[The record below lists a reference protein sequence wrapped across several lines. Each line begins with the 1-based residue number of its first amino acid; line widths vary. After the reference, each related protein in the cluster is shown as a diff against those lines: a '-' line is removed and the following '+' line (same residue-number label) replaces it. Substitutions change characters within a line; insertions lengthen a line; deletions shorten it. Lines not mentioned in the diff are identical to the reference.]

1 MAGPEHDGAR
11 RFPTTNWSLVG
22 HAGNQDDSDRSEALA
37 ELLEQY
43 WPALRAHL
51 VIRKRIES
59 HAADDLV
66 QGFIH
71 EKVLERN
78 LLGTAD
84 NERGRFRSL
93 LLTSLDNYV
102 ASQQKRASAKKRT
115 ADRAECLDLQDER
128 AQGQHIPPDRAF
140 DVAWAQQLVI
150 NTTQRMK
157 SECDEAGREDLWVL
171 LECRVLAPT
180 LEGAEPIGYDT
191 IVERFGFQSPSQA
204 SNALITAKR
213 MFARLLRGAIAEYA
227 QDDADVDEEL
237 RDLERI
243 LSLPRS

>member
-22 HAGNQDDSDRSEALA
+22 HAGDEADRDRSRALA

-43 WPALRAHL
+43 WPVLRAHL
-51 VIRKRIES
+51 VIRKRIDS
-59 HAADDLV
+59 HSADDLV
-66 QGFIH
+66 QGFIKD
-71 EKVLERN
+71 KVLERN
-78 LLGTAD
+78 LLAVAD
-84 NERGRFRSL
+84 TKRGRFRNL
-93 LLTSLDNYV
+93 LLTSLENYV
-102 ASQQKRASAKKRT
+102 ASEQKRAAAKKR
-115 ADRAECLDLQDER
+115 APDRAERLDLQDER
-128 AQGQHIPPDRAF
+128 VGGQHVPPDRAF

-157 SECDEAGREDLWVL
+157 DECDEAGREDLWVL
-171 LECRVLAPT
+171 LESRVLAPT
-180 LEGAEPIGYDT
+180 LEGAEPIGYDA
-191 IVERFGFQSPSQA
+191 IVRRFGFQSPSQA

-213 MFARLLRGAIAEYA
+213 MFARLLRSAIAEYA
-227 QDDADVDEEL
+227 QDDADVEQEI